1 MAVKRITVISNQP
14 WTLLNPKQLPNWI
27 AVQPTAGGISPGP
40 DGSIVNVTVSQA
52 NTSTEARSAT
62 LIFQL
67 TGDSSKSAS
76 VQVTQKGATPSIT
89 VSDSTVVFNADGSL
103 A

>member
-14 WTLLNPKQLPNWI
+14 WTLTNSKQLPSWI
-27 AVQPTAGGISPGP
+27 TVQPTSGVISPGP
-40 DGSIVNVTVSQA
+40 DGSIVNVAVSQA
-52 NTSTEARSAT
+52 NTSTDARSVT
-62 LIFQL
+62 LTFQL
-67 TGDSSKSAS
+67 TGDTSKSAT

-89 VSDSTVVFNADGSL
+89 VSDSNVVFNADGSL